1 MPNFVN
7 RLNCLYSYRWFL
19 ILLLFA
25 FPLTP
30 GVQAQSRQN
39 LEEQRRKTL
48 QEIEETTHFLNE
60 TEKNRSESVDK
71 LNLLIVQEKQFIRLI
86 SGINAEIA
94 FAERQISE
102 TTAKISRMNNE
113 IEKMKT
119 EYARLVFQAYKN
131 RGQNNKLVFV
141 LSARDF
147 NEAYRRMKYFQ
158 QYSEYRK
165 KQVAEIKARQDEFQ
179 VVVTQLAKQ
188 KNEKEKLLVE
198 QIRESKRLE
207 TIKVEQNREIA
218 NLRSKERTLRNQLT
232 AQQQKEKRLQAEI
245 QKLIAAEIRKRSNN
259 STNISDKLTPDE
271 RLISDNFRGNKGRLP
286 WPTERGTITEFFGLN
301 PRPFSKNIQLYNNGV
316 DITTVA
322 GSDVRVV
329 FDGEVGDVILIPGN
343 NMTVLVRH
351 GNYFTVYSYLVNV
364 IVKKGEKLKSKQP
377 IGKVYTERGANTA
390 VLHFEIWDANK
401 PNPEKLNP
409 ELWISK
415 N

>member
-7 RLNCLYSYRWFL
+7 RLDCLYSYCWFSA
-19 ILLLFA
+19 LFA
-25 FPLTP
+25 FLLTT
-30 GVQAQSRQN
+30 GIQAQSRQS
-39 LEEQRRKTL
+39 LEEQRKKAL

-71 LNLLIVQEKQFIRLI
+71 LNLLIVQEKQFNRLI

-94 FAERQISE
+94 FADRQISE

-147 NEAYRRMKYFQ
+147 NEAYRRLKYFQ

-165 KQVAEIKARQDEFQ
+165 KQVAEIKTRQDELQ
-179 VVVTQLAKQ
+179 VVNTQLATQ
-188 KNEKEKLLVE
+188 KTEKEKLLAE
-198 QIRESKRLE
+198 QLRESKRLE
-207 TIKVEQNREIA
+207 AVKVEQNREVA
-218 NLRSKERTLRNQLT
+218 NLRSKERTLKNQLT

-245 QKLIAAEIRKRSNN
+245 QKLVAAEIKKRNNN
-259 STNISDKLTPDE
+259 STNISDRLTPDE

-286 WPTERGTITEFFGLN
+286 WPTERGTVTSFFGNN
-301 PRPFSKNIQLYNNGV
+301 PHAIFSNIRINNNGI
-316 DITTVA
+316 DITTVGGA
-322 GSDVRVV
+322 TVRAV
-329 FDGEVGDVILIPGN
+329 FDGVVSGILTYLGN
-343 NMTVLVRH
+343 LTVLVRH
-351 GNYFTVYSYLVNV
+351 GNYITVYSNLVEV
-364 IVKKGEKLKSKQP
+364 SVKYGEKLKSKQP
-377 IGKVYTERGANTA
+377 IGKVYTEKGTNTA